1 METTKKQAVKQ
12 IIEILNDNENINVSI
27 ITLAL
32 RAQNLPEVVPQI
44 LKIMN
49 DNEITVEDI
58 SQALRALKNA
68 ETFDLV
74 CEVEGKLVRIP
85 YEEGKNKNPIGIIP
99 RKKYNFFL
107 FLDETGMSAFPPIEE
122 KDQLPD
128 ELICNL
134 LMDVRPELNEKLRE
148 LGKPI
153 LSGDYWLNG
162 HELSGIGYWMAH
174 IREDKL
180 KVDYYNIKHSAKVR
194 KIGRL

>member
-12 IIEILNDNENINVSI
+12 ILDILNDNENVNISTI
-27 ITLAL
+27 SLAL

-49 DNEITVEDI
+49 DNEITVDDI
-58 SQALRALKNA
+58 TQALHALKNA
-68 ETFDLV
+68 ETFDLI
-74 CEVEGKLVRIP
+74 CEIDGKFARVPFDEGKS
-85 YEEGKNKNPIGIIP
+85 KNPVGIVP
-99 RKKYNFFL
+99 RKKYPFFL
-107 FLDETGMSAFPPIEE
+107 YLDETGMSAFPPIEE
-122 KDQLPD
+122 KDQLLD

-148 LGKPI
+148 LGKAI

-162 HELSGIGYWMAH
+162 HEFSGVGYWMAH

-180 KVDYYNIKHSAKVR
+180 KVDYDNTKHTAKVR

>member
-1 METTKKQAVKQ
+1 MKTTKKEAVKQ
-12 IIEILNDNENINVSI
+12 ILEILQDNETISVST

-32 RAQNLPEVVPQI
+32 RAQDLPEAVHQI
-44 LKIMN
+44 LKVMKE
-49 DNEITVEDI
+49 NELSVDDI
-58 SQALRALKNA
+58 NQALRAHKNA

-74 CEVEGKLVRIP
+74 CDVNGKLTRVP
-85 YEEGKNKNPIGIIP
+85 YEEGKNQNPIGIIP

-107 FLDETGMSAFPPIEE
+107 YLNETGMSAFPPIEE

-128 ELICNL
+128 EILCD
-134 LMDVRPELNEKLRE
+134 LMMTVRPELNEKLRE

-174 IREDKL
+174 IREDQL
-180 KVDYYNIKHSAKVR
+180 KVDYYNIKHTAKVR

>member
-12 IIEILNDNENINVSI
+12 VLEILKDNENINVSL

-32 RAQNLPEVVPQI
+32 RAQNLPEAIPQI

-49 DNEITVEDI
+49 ENELTVDDI
-58 SQALRALKNA
+58 SQALRAQKNA

-74 CEVEGKLVRIP
+74 YEADGKFIRVP
-85 YEEGKNKNPIGIIP
+85 YEEGKDKNPIGIIP

-107 FLDETGMSAFPPIEE
+107 YLDETGMSPFPPIEE

-128 ELICNL
+128 EVLCNL

-153 LSGDYWLNG
+153 LSGNYWLNG
-162 HELSGIGYWMAH
+162 HEFSGIGYWMAH
-174 IREDKL
+174 IREDVL
-180 KVDYYNIKHSAKVR
+180 KVDYYNIKHTAKVR